1 MGDEG
6 SDVADIPGVERV
18 RLRDGSEILVRQ
30 IRAEDKELLRAG
42 LEHLGAE
49 SRYRRFFAPVKQL
62 TAGQLSY
69 FTEVDH
75 HDHEALLALA
85 GNGEA
90 VGVAR
95 YIRLTERPA
104 AAEVAVTVVDS
115 WQGRGVAT
123 ELLQRLV
130 ARAREEGVETFTAT
144 CLASNHD
151 VVEVLEPLGVTHFSH
166 PDAGVLGLE
175 VDLPEQL
182 TRGEA
187 LHRTLRGAASRELDF
202 RHPGAETVPGTTGL
216 G

>member
-1 MGDEG
+1 MEDE
-6 SDVADIPGVERV
+6 SYEIADTEHV
-18 RLRDGSEILVRQ
+18 RLRDGSQILVRQ
-30 IRAEDKELLRAG
+30 IRAEDKELLRTG
-42 LEHLGAE
+42 LERLSPE
-49 SRYRRFFAPVKQL
+49 SRYRRFFAPVKRL
-62 TAGQLSY
+62 TEGQLAY

-75 HDHEALLALA
+75 RDHEALLALA
-85 GNGEA
+85 HNGVA
-90 VGVAR
+90 IGVAR
-95 YIRLTERPA
+95 YIRLAERPA
-104 AAEVAVTVVDS
+104 AAEVAVTVIDA

-151 VVEVLEPLGVTHFSH
+151 VIEVLEPLGVTHFSH

-187 LHRTLRGAASRELDF
+187 LHRTLRGAASGELDF
-202 RHPGAETVPGTTGL
+202 GHQRAETAAGTTGQ